1 MIYTWA
7 IIKIFYTTFIKSIVE
22 YNRRMVVKC
31 GQIVYYEIMSAY
43 VTEPFIVYGLQCL
56 ISDPIMEDL
65 LPAGKKKKPQIEE
78 EEPINHLLHTYE
90 ARSAWQEYKES
101 TNHSNAYF
109 VHQKERIKNFVND
122 INKKTILFKSKIESL
137 NTLKKHSVPE
147 MGDDFKLTEDALAE
161 EMIMQDQPYSG
172 AMKTSHVSLVMKGLP
187 RLAKTERSS
196 AVPYKHPGSAGVE
209 LGLLKVKSNPSLRKN
224 SKKVFKPEVKESKW
238 FEDMVKGGTGNRLIH
253 SIVDQWY
260 KEAGHK
266 ISSEQELDMEA
277 IRQRIKHE
285 HSLKNDEKLKGNA
298 LFNSMF
304 RVRIDESIKKRM
316 EEQKEIMSTEVVRE
330 SKETGR
336 NLKPLKSVEE
346 GLSLNSLLPDIQ
358 SARSSQTTLKGKSKK
373 VFRRQPN
380 RFELEEA
387 KKNAENKEKLKRIAQ
402 SLKELNRNAKIQAR
416 EILYSPAT

>member
-1 MIYTWA
+1 M
-7 IIKIFYTTFIKSIVE
+7 
-22 YNRRMVVKC
+22 N
-31 GQIVYYEIMSAY
+31 AY

-109 VHQKERIKNFVND
+109 AHQKERVKNFVND

-137 NTLKKHSVPE
+137 NTLKKHSVPD
-147 MGDDFKLTEDALAE
+147 MSDDFKLTEDALME
-161 EMIMQDQPYSG
+161 EIIMQDQPYSSV
-172 AMKTSHVSLVMKGLP
+172 MKTSHVSLVMKGLP

-196 AVPYKHPGSAGVE
+196 AVPYKYPMNTGVK
-209 LGLLKVKSNPSLRKN
+209 LGLLKVKSNPNLRKSN
-224 SKKVFKPEVKESKW
+224 KKAFKPEVKESKW
-238 FEDMVKGGTGNRLIH
+238 FEDLVKGDTENKLIH
-253 SIVDQWY
+253 NIVDQWY
-260 KEAGHK
+260 KETGHK

-285 HSLKNDEKLKGNA
+285 HSLKNEEKLKGNA

-304 RVRIDESIKKRM
+304 RLKIDDSIKKRT
-316 EEQKEIMSTEVVRE
+316 EEQKEIMSSEVVRE

-336 NLKPLKSVEE
+336 NLKLLKSVEE
-346 GLSLNSLLPDIQ
+346 ASSLNLLLPDIQ
-358 SARSSQTTLKGKSKK
+358 SARNSKTTLKKSSKGNSKK
-373 VFRRQPN
+373 VFMRQPN

-387 KKNAENKEKLKRIAQ
+387 RKNAENKEKLKRIAQ

-416 EILYSPAT
+416 EVLYSPTT